1 MNVLL
6 VGDFINAGSR
16 FCGEFKGLK
25 SKKVNVLFCSY
36 AFETAMEYNNAQKN
50 ALKRAFNVER
60 IIDLTEDYDFSDK
73 IDVIFVNGGY
83 GVFNVIKKLVDNG
96 HDKKIKNLVKKGALY
111 IGESTGAVV
120 AGTVSNWQVFFET
133 DPNLLNMDKKYK
145 KFKGLGFVDGVPV
158 VHMSRYRF
166 PKNFVD
172 DTKATY
178 RILNRTSKGVN
189 PFIIGLKRIKKLNQL
204 GEKTISIKEN
214 EGYLIV
220 DGVAKRKLVN
230 WSKLPVKENVVTDA
244 EKKIKQLLG
253 KK

>member
-1 MNVLL
+1 MNLLL

-16 FCGEFKGLK
+16 FCGEFKNLK
-25 SKKVNVLFCSY
+25 NKKVNILFCSY
-36 AFETAMEYNNAQKN
+36 AFETATEYNNAQKN
-50 ALKRAFNVER
+50 ALKRVFDVEK
-60 IIDLTEDYDFSDK
+60 IIDLTEEYDFSDR

-83 GVFNVIKKLVDNG
+83 GIFNVNKKLIDNG
-96 HDKKIKNLVKKGALY
+96 HDKKIKALVKKGTLY

-120 AGTVSNWQVFFET
+120 AGTVENWQVFHET
-133 DPNLLNMDKKYK
+133 DPSLLNMDKKYK
-145 KFKGLGFVDGVPV
+145 KFKGLGFVEGVPV

-172 DTKATY
+172 DSEPTY

-189 PFIIGLKRIKKLNQL
+189 PFIVGLKRIKTLRSL

-214 EGYLIV
+214 EGYLV
-220 DGVAKRKLVN
+220 VNGVTKRKLVN
-230 WSKLPVKENVVTDA
+230 WSKLPVKKNVVTDA
-244 EKKIKQLLG
+244 EKKIKELLG